1 MKWAK
6 RLGSIGLVAGFVG
19 MLVLCLVNPGVSEWL
34 EKTDKE
40 FFYLTRHKRPTSGF
54 LALIAGAIFGAVF
67 SIVGWI
73 IDNFFSGKED
83 NN

>member
-19 MLVLCLVNPGVSEWL
+19 MLVLCLVNPEISEWL

-54 LALIAGAIFGAVF
+54 LAVIAGAAFGVVF
-67 SIVGWI
+67 AIVGWI
-73 IDNFFSGKED
+73 MDKLISTKDR
-83 NN
+83 